1 MRLVSVST
9 TSEAFVDEVQ
19 IVTDVA
25 KEIESYLASHRGAAD
40 GIRGIIEW
48 WLRDLPYV
56 PNPEHVALALA
67 ALRWR
72 GIVRCD
78 LLADGSELWSR
89 ADG

>member
-1 MRLVSVST
+1 MTLVSVST

-19 IVTDVA
+19 IVTEVA
-25 KEIESYLASHRGAAD
+25 KKIEAYLAAHSGAAD
-40 GIRGIIEW
+40 GVRGITEW
-48 WLRDLPYV
+48 WLRDLPFV

-67 ALRWR
+67 GLKWR

-89 ADG
+89 ANG

>member
-1 MRLVSVST
+1 LVSVST
-9 TSEAFVDEVQ
+9 ISEAFVDEAQ
-19 IVTDVA
+19 IVAEVA
-25 KEIESYLASHRGAAD
+25 KEIESYLAVHRGAAD

-48 WLRDLPYV
+48 WLRDLPFA

-72 GIVRCD
+72 GIVRCE

-89 ADG
+89 SDG